1 MKRTFITLY
10 FLFVSLLVVQA
21 QLDIPIKKREFKIKK
36 TGFKDAWGNVRTGDQ
51 YFDAGIGTF
60 PDALKHYL
68 LAYRYNKNNPE
79 LNYKIGVCYLTTN
92 KYSKA
97 PEFLE
102 MAYLANE
109 NVAEDILLMMARAYH
124 LNLRFDK
131 AIEYY
136 ESFYEQLTRK
146 ALKHLTIDVQKLI
159 TECRHGKELV
169 SNPDRVI
176 IENMGSRINTQHD
189 DYNAVLHPNDSLLYY
204 TSRSKDSR
212 KDDRYKL
219 DNKFYEEI
227 FVARAAGEL
236 WRRGQPVEKRLNS
249 DNHESVLAFNEDG
262 SKIFIY
268 NGEKRDGEILVS
280 EYRKGK
286 WRRLKTINRIGSGD
300 KETSITFMPGDSVAF
315 FVSERSKEGLGGKD
329 IYWTHKNAKG
339 KWEHPVNLGNVVNS
353 IYDEE
358 AVFWDPSTERL
369 YFSSKGHNSMGGY
382 DVFYTSQADDGS
394 WTQPVNIGF
403 PVNTPNDELFFHPI
417 AESNQAYL
425 SAKRDNGLGGFDIYK
440 LIFLGE
446 EKELLSATAN
456 NWLTWDV
463 NQDPILFYQEPE
475 GIKVDTSV
483 YLAGHILDSQ
493 SQSPIVGAL
502 EVVDLEKSEVI
513 GKAITDTSG
522 AYKIRLPE
530 RKEYGIEITAKEYL
544 YFVKILDVSQMPVE
558 EGLVKKDFTLDKV
571 AVGAKMILKNIFFQT
586 NSSSLKSSSY
596 TELNRVVEL
605 LKNNPGIRLEISG
618 HTDNVGSYR
627 ANLKLSEDRAKSV
640 VDYLV
645 EQGIDKKRLEYK
657 GYSFTDPIANNN
669 TEEGRSQNRR
679 VEFKIIGK

>member
-1 MKRTFITLY
+1 
-10 FLFVSLLVVQA
+10 
-21 QLDIPIKKREFKIKK
+21 
-36 TGFKDAWGNVRTGDQ
+36 
-51 YFDAGIGTF
+51 
-60 PDALKHYL
+60 
-68 LAYRYNKNNPE
+68 
-79 LNYKIGVCYLTTN
+79 
-92 KYSKA
+92 
-97 PEFLE
+97 
-102 MAYLANE
+102 LANE
-109 NVAEDILLMMARAYH
+109 NVAEDILLMMARGYH
-124 LNLRFDK
+124 LTLRFDK

-136 ESFYEQLTRK
+136 ESFYGQLTRK
-146 ALKHLTIDVQKLI
+146 ARKNLTIDVQKLI
-159 TECRHGKELV
+159 TECRHGKELL

-204 TSRSKDSR
+204 TSRSNDSR
-212 KDDRYKL
+212 KDERFKL

-236 WRRGQPVEKRLNS
+236 WRRGLPVEKRLNS
-249 DNHESVLAFNEDG
+249 DNHESVLAFNDDG
-262 SKIFIY
+262 SRIYIY

-300 KETSITFMPGDSVAF
+300 KETSITLMPGDSVAF
-315 FVSERSKEGLGGKD
+315 FVSQRSKEGFGGKD
-329 IYWTHKNAKG
+329 IYWTHKNAKD
-339 KWEHPVNLGNVVNS
+339 KWEHPENLGNVVNS
-353 IYDEE
+353 MYDEE
-358 AVFWDPSTERL
+358 AVFWDTTTERL

-382 DVFYTSQADDGS
+382 DVFYTTQADDGS
-394 WTQPVNIGF
+394 WIQPVNLGF

-417 AESNQAYL
+417 PETNQAYM
-425 SAKRDNGLGGFDIYK
+425 SAKRDNGLGGFDVYK

-446 EKELLSATAN
+446 EKELLSASFN

-463 NQDPILFYQEPE
+463 DPDPILFYQEPV
-475 GIKVDTSV
+475 GVKVDTSV
-483 YLAGHILDSQ
+483 YLAGQVLDAQ
-493 SQSPIVGAL
+493 LKTPVIGAI

-513 GKAITDTSG
+513 GKAITDSSG

-530 RKEYGIEITAKEYL
+530 RKEYGVEITAKEYL

-558 EGLVKKDFTLDKV
+558 EGLVKKNFFLDKV
-571 AVGAKMILKNIFFQT
+571 ALGAKMILKNIFFQT
-586 NSSSLKSSSY
+586 NSSSLKPASY

-645 EQGIDKKRLEYK
+645 EQGVDKKRLEYK
-657 GYSFTDPIANNN
+657 GYSFTEPIANNN
-669 TEEGRSQNRR
+669 TQEGRSQNRR